1 MWKCK
6 ILYTS
11 HQIQNEIFQGL
22 AEMLQ
27 IEIIKEVKECEVFSV
42 IANETKDLQKRNKCL
57 WLYNIITMVSSTKA
71 SYISR
76 QLKSMNWPSAQR
88 FCREN
93 FVDLASVR
101 NETENQSILKS
112 WSSGH
117 FPWLGLYRDP
127 NVYWSDGSS
136 FLFSNW
142 YNGKIPL
149 GSMRIVCGVTSI
161 QLSGSWKLLSCETR
175 LPFVCYKLPGECFYR
190 FFVKD

>member
-1 MWKCK
+1 MTEYGDTMENN
-6 ILYTS
+6 LLLATS
-11 HQIQNEIFQGL
+11 FSMTGL
-22 AEMLQ
+22 GVGTQLDPNF
-27 IEIIKEVKECEVFSV
+27 V
-42 IANETKDLQKRNKCL
+42 
-57 WLYNIITMVSSTKA
+57 YVS
-71 SYISR
+71 
-76 QLKSMNWPSAQR
+76 QSMNWPSAQR

-101 NETENQSILKS
+101 NKTENQSILKS